1 MERLKTLRLEKGL
14 YQKDVAS
21 FLGVDR
27 TTYVKY
33 ELGSSTPNHDI
44 LAMLADFYGVSV
56 DYILGRTN
64 LRSEST
70 TSNAGVKIPVLG
82 NVQAGIPVEAIE
94 DIIDYE
100 EITQEMASRGEFFAL
115 QVRGDSMEPKFSEG
129 DVVIVKKQSTADSG
143 DIVIA
148 LVNGDD
154 ATIKKLKYASDG
166 IYLLPLNPSYEPLFF
181 SKEDIER
188 LPVTICG
195 VVVELRAKFKHI

>member
-33 ELGSSTPNHDI
+33 ELGKSTPNHDI
-44 LAMLADFYGVSV
+44 IAMLADFYGVSV
-56 DYILGRTN
+56 DYIIGRTN
-64 LRSEST
+64 LRSEPT

-181 SKEDIER
+181 SKEDIEL